1 MDFVIFDPDSVR
13 DNLLPL
19 TYTRPVGAL
28 RVGITT
34 IAEKWAYYLF
44 GEYSWL
50 TEHYLSEKFPCEADV
65 TADNLLLIAGNVLP
79 DQQLA
84 QAVMALNPGQALYKG
99 DRRIAAVGDGHEH
112 IEYSDDIMAVDNL
125 YDIFLLNGRAI
136 CDDFAR
142 ITTGQQSAPVSDS
155 VTVIGDRNRVFLAE
169 GATVEGCIINVKN
182 GPVYVGPQAE
192 IMEGATLRGPIA
204 IGPHS
209 TVNMGARIYPGTTL
223 GPWCKAGGE
232 LNNVVMQGYSNKAH
246 DGFLGNAVI
255 GEWCNLGAGCVASNL
270 KNDYT
275 LIKLW
280 NYPAH
285 RFLRTDL
292 QFCGLIMGDHSKIGV
307 NCMLNTATVM
317 GVGVNLHG
325 AGFPRPFIPSFLE
338 GAPGTG
344 FKDVPLKRFYDI
356 AERVMSRRNA
366 PITDADR
373 VIFERVY
380 EVASKFKQ
388 P

>member
-125 YDIFLLNGRAI
+125 YDIFLLNGRAQV
-136 CDDFAR
+136 
-142 ITTGQQSAPVSDS
+142 GH
-155 VTVIGDRNRVFLAE
+155 
-169 GATVEGCIINVKN
+169 N
-182 GPVYVGPQAE
+182 G
-192 IMEGATLRGPIA
+192 
-204 IGPHS
+204 
-209 TVNMGARIYPGTTL
+209 
-223 GPWCKAGGE
+223 
-232 LNNVVMQGYSNKAH
+232 
-246 DGFLGNAVI
+246 
-255 GEWCNLGAGCVASNL
+255 
-270 KNDYT
+270 
-275 LIKLW
+275 
-280 NYPAH
+280 
-285 RFLRTDL
+285 
-292 QFCGLIMGDHSKIGV
+292 
-307 NCMLNTATVM
+307 
-317 GVGVNLHG
+317 
-325 AGFPRPFIPSFLE
+325 
-338 GAPGTG
+338 
-344 FKDVPLKRFYDI
+344 
-356 AERVMSRRNA
+356 
-366 PITDADR
+366 
-373 VIFERVY
+373 
-380 EVASKFKQ
+380 
-388 P
+388 